1 MSVEMAVGI
10 RLSGSALRP
19 RRFQF
24 QIGSFRQREKEMKI
38 NTNEE
43 SYRLPAMDFASL
55 GDYPIQFW
63 QHLSERGYADDT
75 IRVYLRCIGRLAEM
89 MKPDGIAVGGLDE
102 AQAVALVARTSW
114 IQKRKIAATF
124 IVRCFVRFLAERGVG
139 KPALPRTAK
148 ETARAELRRDYETYL
163 RRQRG
168 LSERT
173 IFHSWRFAAPRQ
185 CPPSGSRPC
194 FLCAKITGRPASA
207 TPQSATAS
215 RACSP

>member
-1 MSVEMAVGI
+1 MSVEMSAGI

-24 QIGSFRQREKEMKI
+24 QLGSFKQRKKEMKI

-43 SYRLPAMDFASL
+43 GYRLPAMDFALL

-89 MKPDGIAVGGLDE
+89 MKADGVAVGGLDE

-124 IVRCFVRFLAERGVG
+124 IVRCFVRFLGTGCRKTGVAAHG
-139 KPALPRTAK
+139 QGNRTGGFEAGLRDLPAPS
-148 ETARAELRRDYETYL
+148 ARAERENDL
-163 RRQRG
+163 
-168 LSERT
+168 
-173 IFHSWRFAAPRQ
+173 P
-185 CPPSGSRPC
+185 
-194 FLCAKITGRPASA
+194 
-207 TPQSATAS
+207 
-215 RACSP
+215 